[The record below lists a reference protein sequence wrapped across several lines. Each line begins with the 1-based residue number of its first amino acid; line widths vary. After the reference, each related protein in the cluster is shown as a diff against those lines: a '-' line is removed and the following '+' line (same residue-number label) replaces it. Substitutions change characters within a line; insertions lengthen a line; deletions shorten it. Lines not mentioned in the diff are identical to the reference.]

1 LQAVEDYRN
10 VADPSV
16 KKRKMLYVLLK
27 VYWNKESNGGR
38 IYYVRSD

>member
-1 LQAVEDYRN
+1 METRNAEFLQAVEDYRN

-27 VYWNKESNGGR
+27 VY
-38 IYYVRSD
+38 